1 MTSPTGNPRQRLAD
15 WLQERSAAVRDCEQ
29 KARGVLYDDK
39 NEPAYRELMK
49 EKAALLASIAD
60 GAAPLVDALPAP
72 EKSRVREIL
81 GSFSANARTALR
93 IGSVFY
99 MSALLYPD
107 DHQEGE
113 PDNLEKLVAS
123 LRET

>member
-1 MTSPTGNPRQRLAD
+1 MTSPTGNPRQCLAD
-15 WLQERSAAVRDCEQ
+15 WLQERSAAVSDCEQ
-29 KARGVLYDDK
+29 KARVALYTDK
-39 NEPAYRELMK
+39 NEPAYRQLME

-60 GAAPLVDALPAP
+60 GAASLVDALPAP
-72 EKSRVREIL
+72 ECNRVREIL
-81 GSFSANARTALR
+81 GSFSTNARTSLR

-113 PDNLEKLVAS
+113 PNNLEKLVAS
-123 LRET
+123 LR